1 MSKNPTALYL
11 GIAALGAGGYYMYR
25 AGGDPK
31 VAKEEMRHD
40 AHLARLKA
48 PTGDQAEKAGEKA
61 AYETRLNVDEAIDTA
76 SKDAKDSMNRLEKIG
91 RDTTAELRS
100 GAEKLEGK
108 VEEKAAEAKGTVSGW
123 FGGKK

>member
-31 VAKEEMRHD
+31 VAKEEVKHD

-76 SKDAKDSMNRLEKIG
+76 SKDAKNGMNRLEKIG
-91 RDTTAELRS
+91 RDTTSELRS

-108 VEEKAAEAKGTVSGW
+108 VEEKTAEAKGAVSGW

>member
-31 VAKEEMRHD
+31 VAKEEMKQD
-40 AHLARLKA
+40 AHIARLKT

-61 AYETRLNVDEAIDTA
+61 AYETRLNVDEAINTTRA
-76 SKDAKDSMNRLEKIG
+76 EAKDNLNRLEKIT

-100 GAEKLEGK
+100 GAEKIEGK
-108 VEEKAAEAKGTVSGW
+108 MEEKAAEAKGSISGW
-123 FGGKK
+123 FGKK

>member
-31 VAKEEMRHD
+31 AAKEEMRHD
-40 AHLARLKA
+40 ATRARLNA

-61 AYETRLNVDEAIDTA
+61 AFETRLNVDEAIDT
-76 SKDAKDSMNRLEKIG
+76 SRHEAKNNLNRLEKIT
-91 RDTTAELRS
+91 RDTTAELKS
-100 GAEKLEGK
+100 GAEKIEGK
-108 VEEKAAEAKGTVSGW
+108 VEEKAAEAKGSISGW
-123 FGGKK
+123 WGKK